1 MVAYGPGGRPS
12 NRALSRKMRERKLAI
27 AAEPAYANCGPT
39 PLCEHLESGHRLRV
53 NPYTLRRWM
62 PGSGS
67 AAAGARSAGSDIATG
82 TRTGR
87 DGAAGQR
94 GARVPKT
101 NRTAGEPVLI
111 AIHDDATRR
120 LMVARFL
127 ESDNRGRTTGVVDS
141 LVRPR

>member
-1 MVAYGPGGRPS
+1 MVAYGLGGRPS

-82 TRTGR
+82 TH
-87 DGAAGQR
+87 GAAGQR

-111 AIHDDATRR
+111 AIHDDATSR